1 MKLFEPL
8 FRHLA
13 FALTALALLANQPA
27 RADVY
32 GYIDENGLAH
42 FASERVDDRYVL
54 FMKGAA
60 VAGKGGKADKAD
72 ERADT
77 AIALPATELPDADA
91 YLNASKRDALD
102 NAGMRQR
109 LVRAV
114 LQHPNVPT
122 VEPLIRQAASKHGI
136 DPALV
141 KAVIAAESGF
151 NPQAVSPKGAI
162 GLMQVIPDTGAR
174 YGVTG
179 DARRTAAQKLADPKI
194 NITTGVRYL
203 SDLLRMFSGNLE
215 LVLAAYNAGEGV
227 KQKQA
232 YEIPPYAETQNYVKT
247 VMQFYRYYNPMAE
260 MNGAGGF
267 MTVSA
272 NGAMVTR
279 KPGRTGRSARIEV
292 VLDPATGVVTN
303 AQQH

>member
-1 MKLFEPL
+1 MKLFAR
-8 FRHLA
+8 FA
-13 FALTALALLANQPA
+13 FALTALALLASQPV

-42 FASERVDDRYVL
+42 FAAERLDDRYVL

-60 VAGKGGKADKAD
+60 VASKGDDKD
-72 ERADT
+72 GNKDDS

-102 NAGMRQR
+102 NAAGMRQR

-179 DARRTAAQKLADPKI
+179 DARRTAAQKLADPKT

-215 LVLAAYNAGEGV
+215 LVLAAYNAGEGAV
-227 KQKQA
+227 QKHGND
-232 YEIPPYAETQNYVKT
+232 IPPYAETQNYVKT
-247 VMQFYRYYNPMAE
+247 VLQFYRYYNPVAAVPGL
-260 MNGAGGF
+260 MN
-267 MTVSA
+267 VSA
-272 NGAMVTR
+272 NGVIATR
-279 KPGRTGRSARIEV
+279 KPGRTGRPARIEL
-292 VLDPATGVVTN
+292 VLDPATGVATN
-303 AQQH
+303 IPQH

>member
-1 MKLFEPL
+1 MTRLRRSTL
-8 FRHLA
+8 LMM
-13 FALTALALLANQPA
+13 ALALALLAGQPA

-42 FASERVDDRYVL
+42 FAASRLDDRYVL

-60 VAGKGGKADKAD
+60 VAGESG
-72 ERADT
+72 
-77 AIALPATELPDADA
+77 IAQPAGDPPEAEA
-91 YLNASKRDALD
+91 YLNATRRDALD

-114 LQHPNVPT
+114 LRHPNAPT
-122 VEPLIRQAASKHGI
+122 VEPLIRQAAHRHGV

-162 GLMQVIPDTGAR
+162 GLMQVIPETGER

-179 DARRTAAQKLADPKI
+179 DARRTLAQKLADPKI
-194 NITTGVRYL
+194 NIATGVRYL

-215 LVLAAYNAGEGV
+215 LVLAAYNAGEGAV
-227 KQKQA
+227 QKHGND
-232 YEIPPYAETQNYVKT
+232 IPPYAETQNYVKT
-247 VMQFYRYYNPMAE
+247 VLQFYRYYNPVAAVP
-260 MNGAGGF
+260 GL

-272 NGAMVTR
+272 AGAMATR
-279 KPGRTGRSARIEV
+279 KPGRTGRPGRIEL
-292 VLDPATGVVTN
+292 VLPASSLE
-303 AQQH
+303 QH

>member
-1 MKLFEPL
+1 MKLFAR
-8 FRHLA
+8 FA
-13 FALTALALLANQPA
+13 FALTALALLASQPV

-42 FASERVDDRYVL
+42 FAAERLDDRYVL

-60 VAGKGGKADKAD
+60 VASKGDDKAKD
-72 ERADT
+72 DS
-77 AIALPATELPDADA
+77 AIALQATELPDADA

-102 NAGMRQR
+102 NAAGMRQR

-179 DARRTAAQKLADPKI
+179 DARRTAAQKLADPKT

-215 LVLAAYNAGEGV
+215 LVLAAYNAGEGAV
-227 KQKQA
+227 QKHGND
-232 YEIPPYAETQNYVKT
+232 IPPYAETQNYVKT
-247 VMQFYRYYNPMAE
+247 VLQFYRYYNPVAAVPGL
-260 MNGAGGF
+260 MN
-267 MTVSA
+267 VSA
-272 NGAMVTR
+272 NGVIATR
-279 KPGRTGRSARIEV
+279 KPGRTGRPARIEL
-292 VLDPATGVVTN
+292 VLDPATGVATN
-303 AQQH
+303 LPQH

>member
-1 MKLFEPL
+1 MKLFVR
-8 FRHLA
+8 FA
-13 FALTALALLANQPA
+13 FALTALALLASQPA

-42 FASERVDDRYVL
+42 FAAERLDDRYVL

-60 VAGKGGKADKAD
+60 VAGKGDDKAKD
-72 ERADT
+72 DSG
-77 AIALPATELPDADA
+77 IALPATELPDADA

-102 NAGMRQR
+102 NAAGMRQR

-122 VEPLIRQAASKHGI
+122 VEPLIRQAATKHGI

-179 DARRTAAQKLADPKI
+179 DARRTAAQKLADPKT

-215 LVLAAYNAGEGV
+215 LVLAAYNAGEGAV
-227 KQKQA
+227 QKHGND
-232 YEIPPYAETQNYVKT
+232 IPPYAETQNYVKT
-247 VMQFYRYYNPMAE
+247 VLQFYRYYNPVAAVPGL
-260 MNGAGGF
+260 MNASG
-267 MTVSA
+267 
-272 NGAMVTR
+272 NGVIATR
-279 KPGRTGRSARIEV
+279 KPGRTGRPARIEL
-292 VLDPATGVVTN
+292 VLDPATGVATN
-303 AQQH
+303 LPQH

>member
-1 MKLFEPL
+1 MKLFRR
-8 FRHLA
+8 FA
-13 FALTALALLANQPA
+13 FALTALALLASQPA

-42 FASERVDDRYVL
+42 FAAERLDDRYVL

-60 VAGKGGKADKAD
+60 VAGKASDRD
-72 ERADT
+72 DT
-77 AIALPATELPDADA
+77 TIAQPAGELPDADA
-91 YLNASKRDALD
+91 YLNASRRDALD
-102 NAGMRQR
+102 NAGGMRQR

-122 VEPLIRQAASKHGI
+122 VEPLIRQAASKQGI

-179 DARRTAAQKLADPKI
+179 DARRTAAQKLADPKT
-194 NITTGVRYL
+194 NITTGVHYL

-215 LVLAAYNAGEGV
+215 LVLAAYNAGEGAV
-227 KQKQA
+227 QKHGND
-232 YEIPPYAETQNYVKT
+232 IPPYAETQNYVKT
-247 VMQFYRYYNPMAE
+247 VLQFYRYYNPMA
-260 MNGAGGF
+260 AAVATPSGF
-267 MTVSA
+267 MNVST
-272 NGAMVTR
+272 NGAMATR
-279 KPGRTGRSARIEV
+279 KPGRTGRPARIEL
-292 VLDPATGVVTN
+292 VLDPATGVATN
-303 AQQH
+303 VPQH

>member
-1 MKLFEPL
+1 MKLFRR
-8 FRHLA
+8 FA
-13 FALTALALLANQPA
+13 FALMALALLASQPA

-60 VAGKGGKADKAD
+60 VAGKADKAD

-102 NAGMRQR
+102 NGTGMRQR

-122 VEPLIRQAASKHGI
+122 VEPLIRQAANKHGI

-179 DARRTAAQKLADPKI
+179 DARRTAAQKLADPKT

-215 LVLAAYNAGEGV
+215 LVLAAYNAGEGAV
-227 KQKQA
+227 QKHGND
-232 YEIPPYAETQNYVKT
+232 IPPYAETQNYVKT
-247 VMQFYRYYNPMAE
+247 VLQFYRYYNPMAASVAKP
-260 MNGAGGF
+260 AGF
-267 MTVSA
+267 VNVSA
-272 NGAMVTR
+272 NGVMATR
-279 KPGRTGRSARIEV
+279 KPGRTGRPARIEL
-292 VLDPATGVVTN
+292 VLDPATGVATN
-303 AQQH
+303 IPQH

>member
-1 MKLFEPL
+1 
-8 FRHLA
+8 
-13 FALTALALLANQPA
+13 
-27 RADVY
+27 
-32 GYIDENGLAH
+32 
-42 FASERVDDRYVL
+42 
-54 FMKGAA
+54 
-60 VAGKGGKADKAD
+60 
-72 ERADT
+72 
-77 AIALPATELPDADA
+77 
-91 YLNASKRDALD
+91 
-102 NAGMRQR
+102 
-109 LVRAV
+109 
-114 LQHPNVPT
+114 
-122 VEPLIRQAASKHGI
+122 
-136 DPALV
+136 
-141 KAVIAAESGF
+141 
-151 NPQAVSPKGAI
+151 VSPKGAI

-215 LVLAAYNAGEGV
+215 LVLAAYNAGEGAV
-227 KQKQA
+227 QKHGND
-232 YEIPPYAETQNYVKT
+232 IPPYAETQNYVKT

>member
-1 MKLFEPL
+1 MTRLRRP
-8 FRHLA
+8 
-13 FALTALALLANQPA
+13 ALLLMALALLAGQPA

-42 FASERVDDRYVL
+42 FAASRLDDRYVL

-60 VAGKGGKADKAD
+60 VAGESG
-72 ERADT
+72 
-77 AIALPATELPDADA
+77 IAQPAGDPPEADA
-91 YLNASKRDALD
+91 YLNASRRDALD

-114 LQHPNVPT
+114 LQYPNAPT
-122 VEPLIRQAASKHGI
+122 VEPLIRQAAHRHGV

-151 NPQAVSPKGAI
+151 NPQVVSPKGAI
-162 GLMQVIPDTGAR
+162 GLMQVIPETGER

-179 DARRTAAQKLADPKI
+179 DARRTLAQKLADPQI

-203 SDLLRMFSGNLE
+203 SDLLRMFSGNLQ
-215 LVLAAYNAGEGV
+215 LVLAAYNAGEGAV
-227 KQKQA
+227 QKHGND
-232 YEIPPYAETQNYVKT
+232 IPPYAETQNYVKT
-247 VMQFYRYYNPMAE
+247 VLQFYRYYNPVVAVP
-260 MNGAGGF
+260 GL

-272 NGAMVTR
+272 AGAMATR
-279 KPGRTGRSARIEV
+279 KPGRTGKPGRIEL
-292 VLDPATGVVTN
+292 VLPASSLE
-303 AQQH
+303 QP

>member
-1 MKLFEPL
+1 MKLSVRF
-8 FRHLA
+8 A
-13 FALTALALLANQPA
+13 FALTALALLASQPA

-42 FASERVDDRYVL
+42 FAAERLDDRYVL

-60 VAGKGGKADKAD
+60 VAGKGDDKAKD
-72 ERADT
+72 DS
-77 AIALPATELPDADA
+77 AIALPETELPDTYA

-102 NAGMRQR
+102 NAAGMRQR

-122 VEPLIRQAASKHGI
+122 VEPLIRQAATKHGI

-179 DARRTAAQKLADPKI
+179 DARRSAAQKLADPKT

-215 LVLAAYNAGEGV
+215 LVLAAYNAGEGAV
-227 KQKQA
+227 QKHGND
-232 YEIPPYAETQNYVKT
+232 IPPYAETQNYVKT
-247 VMQFYRYYNPMAE
+247 VLQFYRYYNPVAAVPGL
-260 MNGAGGF
+260 MNASG
-267 MTVSA
+267 
-272 NGAMVTR
+272 NGVIATR
-279 KPGRTGRSARIEV
+279 KPGRTGRPARIEL
-292 VLDPATGVVTN
+292 VLDPATGVATN
-303 AQQH
+303 LPQH

>member
-1 MKLFEPL
+1 MKLFVR
-8 FRHLA
+8 FA
-13 FALTALALLANQPA
+13 FALTALALLASQPA

-42 FASERVDDRYVL
+42 FAAERIDDRYVL

-60 VAGKGGKADKAD
+60 VAGKGDDKAKD
-72 ERADT
+72 DSG
-77 AIALPATELPDADA
+77 IALPATELPDADA

-102 NAGMRQR
+102 NAAGMRQR

-122 VEPLIRQAASKHGI
+122 VEPLIRQAATKHGI

-179 DARRTAAQKLADPKI
+179 DARRTAAQKLADPKT

-203 SDLLRMFSGNLE
+203 SDLLRIFSGNLE
-215 LVLAAYNAGEGV
+215 LVLAAYNAGEGAV
-227 KQKQA
+227 QKHGND
-232 YEIPPYAETQNYVKT
+232 IPPYAETQNYVKT
-247 VMQFYRYYNPMAE
+247 VLQFYRYYNPVAAVPGL
-260 MNGAGGF
+260 MNASG
-267 MTVSA
+267 
-272 NGAMVTR
+272 NGVIATR
-279 KPGRTGRSARIEV
+279 KPGRTGRPARIEL
-292 VLDPATGVVTN
+292 VLDPATGVATN
-303 AQQH
+303 LPQH

>member
-1 MKLFEPL
+1 
-8 FRHLA
+8 
-13 FALTALALLANQPA
+13 
-27 RADVY
+27 
-32 GYIDENGLAH
+32 
-42 FASERVDDRYVL
+42 
-54 FMKGAA
+54 MKGAA
-60 VAGKGGKADKAD
+60 VASKGDDKAKD
-72 ERADT
+72 DS

-102 NAGMRQR
+102 NAAGMRQR

-179 DARRTAAQKLADPKI
+179 DARRTAAQKLADPKT

-215 LVLAAYNAGEGV
+215 LVLAAYNAGEGAV
-227 KQKQA
+227 QKHGND
-232 YEIPPYAETQNYVKT
+232 IPPYAETQNYVKRILGT
-247 VMQFYRYYNPMAE
+247 AEDYRRLY
-260 MNGAGGF
+260 GGG
-267 MTVSA
+267 VLKPVPLVAPAPSA
-272 NGAMVTR
+272 APAKKVR
-279 KPGRTGRSARIEV
+279 PPSRRRPA
-292 VLDPATGVVTN
+292 PATKTPPARRRPRG
-303 AQQH
+303 

>member
-1 MKLFEPL
+1 MKLFVR
-8 FRHLA
+8 FA
-13 FALTALALLANQPA
+13 FAFTALALLASPPA

-42 FASERVDDRYVL
+42 FAAERLDDRYVL

-60 VAGKGGKADKAD
+60 VASKGDDKD
-72 ERADT
+72 DS

-102 NAGMRQR
+102 NAGGMRQR

-179 DARRTAAQKLADPKI
+179 DARRTAAQKLADPKT

-215 LVLAAYNAGEGV
+215 LVLAAYNAGEGAV
-227 KQKQA
+227 QKHGND
-232 YEIPPYAETQNYVKT
+232 IPPYAETQNYVKT
-247 VMQFYRYYNPMAE
+247 VLQFYRYYNPVAAVPGL
-260 MNGAGGF
+260 MN
-267 MTVSA
+267 VRA
-272 NGAMVTR
+272 NGVVATR
-279 KPGRTGRSARIEV
+279 KPGRTGRPARIEL
-292 VLDPATGVVTN
+292 VLDPATGLATN
-303 AQQH
+303 VPQH

>member
-1 MKLFEPL
+1 MTLL
-8 FRHLA
+8 RRS
-13 FALTALALLANQPA
+13 ALLLMALALLAGQPA

-42 FASERVDDRYVL
+42 FAASRLDDRYVL

-60 VAGKGGKADKAD
+60 VAGESG
-72 ERADT
+72 
-77 AIALPATELPDADA
+77 IAQPAGDLPDADA
-91 YLNASKRDALD
+91 HLNATRRDALD

-114 LQHPNVPT
+114 LRHPTVPT
-122 VEPLIRQAASKHGI
+122 VEPLIRQAARKHGV

-162 GLMQVIPDTGAR
+162 GLMQVIPETGER

-179 DARRTAAQKLADPKI
+179 DARRTLAQKLADPTI
-194 NITTGVRYL
+194 NIATGVRYL

-215 LVLAAYNAGEGV
+215 LVLAAYNAGEGAV
-227 KQKQA
+227 QKHGND
-232 YEIPPYAETQNYVKT
+232 IPPYAETQNYVKT
-247 VMQFYRYYNPMAE
+247 VLQFYRYYNPVAAGPGL
-260 MNGAGGF
+260 MN
-267 MTVSA
+267 VSA
-272 NGAMVTR
+272 TGAMATR
-279 KPGRTGRSARIEV
+279 KPGRSGYPGRPGRIEL
-292 VLDPATGVVTN
+292 VLPAPS
-303 AQQH
+303 QEH